1 MSNTQMC
8 DDPFEPCEVV
18 KLKTHVHDNA
28 ETWLFEASSLA
39 DLGLQS
45 LAAIRGCGAAYEKR
59 NWQRWFHS
67 LNTTRDF
74 AGGSADT
81 ERHFCEQTIQYLPQL
96 QGTPIG
102 VEPWTPGNGLS
113 SVDELKQWILANAER
128 SGAKLLFKKERTDF
142 HVSSHQ
148 TARPMEKYSF
158 RAGAV
163 QHDAARRD
171 ASSISLH
178 DDGLS
183 VSLRHDERNRERE
196 TERQTDREAG
206 REKIVDSVRRP
217 ALRTLTFTHAH
228 AYAASDNWMCSEFP
242 PYDDG

>member
-8 DDPFEPCEVV
+8 DNPFEPCELV

-45 LAAIRGCGAAYEKR
+45 MTAIRGCGAAYD

-96 QGTPIG
+96 RGTPIG

-113 SVDELKQWILANAER
+113 SIDEFKQWILANAER

-163 QHDAARRD
+163 QHDATRREF
-171 ASSISLH
+171 
-178 DDGLS
+178 GL
-183 VSLRHDERNRERE
+183 
-196 TERQTDREAG
+196 
-206 REKIVDSVRRP
+206 
-217 ALRTLTFTHAH
+217 
-228 AYAASDNWMCSEFP
+228 AA
-242 PYDDG
+242 

>member
-8 DDPFEPCEVV
+8 DDPFEPCELV

-45 LAAIRGCGAAYEKR
+45 MTAIRGCGAAYD

-96 QGTPIG
+96 RGTPIG

-163 QHDAARRD
+163 QHDATRVRSRCMMTASLSRVKVMRD
-171 ASSISLH
+171 
-178 DDGLS
+178 
-183 VSLRHDERNRERE
+183 RQRKRKRE
-196 TERQTDREAG
+196 TDRQTDREAG
-206 REKIVDSVRRP
+206 RE
-217 ALRTLTFTHAH
+217 
-228 AYAASDNWMCSEFP
+228 
-242 PYDDG
+242 